1 MKRLMTGIVGVF
13 VVGMFTTTTGCKQEE
28 LTYAEAQQALEET
41 VASTKSEAVASE
53 VITLTTSF
61 TIGQAVEDAA
71 EELRSFVV
79 SQVPCSKVTLE
90 DATVTIDFGTLED
103 ECTFNG
109 HTYAGVASVHIE
121 RNNDG
126 DVVVSHAWDG
136 LTNGDVTLD
145 GGATVTWSL
154 DDGTRNVAH
163 DAVWSD
169 ATRSVHATGN
179 WTQRLLDPELGLEGG
194 IQVDGERSW
203 DASGKV
209 WDLQI
214 DAVQMRGQDPVPQA
228 GQYTLTT
235 PEDKV
240 MGLLFERIDKN
251 TIRVTFT
258 GLKKE
263 HVFEVN
269 SIAK

>member
-1 MKRLMTGIVGVF
+1 MNRLMTGIVGVL
-13 VVGMFTTTTGCKQEE
+13 VVGMFTTGCKEEE
-28 LTYAEAQQALEET
+28 LTYSEAQQALEET
-41 VASTKSEAVASE
+41 VASTKSEVVATE
-53 VITLTTSF
+53 IITLTTSF

-71 EELRSFVV
+71 EELRSFVA
-79 SQVPCSKVTLE
+79 SQVPCSTVTLE
-90 DATVTIDFGTLED
+90 NATVTIDFGTLD
-103 ECTFNG
+103 DACTFNG

-121 RNNDG
+121 RNDMG
-126 DVVVSHAWDG
+126 DVVVSHEWAD

-145 GGATVTWSL
+145 GGATVTWSF
-154 DDGTRNVAH
+154 DDGTRHVAH

-169 ATRSVHATGN
+169 GKRSVHATGDR
-179 WTQRLLDPELGLEGG
+179 TQRLIDPELGLAGG
-194 IQVDGERSW
+194 IQIDGARTW

-214 DAVQMRGQDPVPQA
+214 EGVQMRGQDPVPQA

-235 PEDKV
+235 PEDKE
-240 MGLLFERIDKN
+240 MGILFERIDED

-269 SIAK
+269 STGK